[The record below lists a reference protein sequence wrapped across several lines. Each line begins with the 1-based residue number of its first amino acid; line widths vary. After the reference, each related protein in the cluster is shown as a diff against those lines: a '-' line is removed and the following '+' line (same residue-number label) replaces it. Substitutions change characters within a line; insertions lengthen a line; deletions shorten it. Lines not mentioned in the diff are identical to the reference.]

1 MTVEAKKK
9 ILVAEDNLALA
20 EVIRFNLEQA
30 GFEVTVAHNGR
41 EAYDL
46 SQNDQF
52 DLVLTDHQMPELTG
66 VELCQR
72 LREDERYART
82 PVIMVT
88 AKGLELDLARLQDE
102 LGVTVAL
109 AKPFSPIEM
118 IRQIEDCL
126 ASVADPA
133 NP

>member
-1 MTVEAKKK
+1 MAGKAKK

-20 EVIRFNLEQA
+20 NVIRFNLERS
-30 GFEVTVAHNGR
+30 GFQVAVAHSGR
-41 EAYDL
+41 EAYEL
-46 SQNDQF
+46 AQNDQF

-66 VELCQR
+66 IELCQR
-72 LREDERYART
+72 LREDERYSQT

-102 LGVTVAL
+102 LGITAAL

-118 IRQIEDCL
+118 IRRIEDCL
-126 ASVADPA
+126 ASVADPTQ
-133 NP
+133 P

>member
-1 MTVEAKKK
+1 MTGEAKKK

-20 EVIRFNLEQA
+20 DVMRFNIERA

-41 EAYDL
+41 EAYEL
-46 SQNDQF
+46 TQNVQF

-102 LGVTVAL
+102 LGVTAAL

-118 IRQIEDCL
+118 IHQIEDCL

-133 NP
+133 KP

>member
-1 MTVEAKKK
+1 MTGEAKK

-20 EVIRFNLEQA
+20 SVVKFNLERA
-30 GFEVTVAHNGR
+30 GFNVTVAQNGR
-41 EAYDL
+41 EAWDF

-82 PVIMVT
+82 PVIMLT
-88 AKGLELDLARLQDE
+88 AKGLELDLARLRDE
-102 LGVTVAL
+102 LGVA
-109 AKPFSPIEM
+109 AAFPKPFSPIE
-118 IRQIEDCL
+118 IIAAIEDCFVSD
-126 ASVADPA
+126 AGHTQS
-133 NP
+133 

>member
-1 MTVEAKKK
+1 MTGEAKKK

-20 EVIRFNLEQA
+20 DVMRFNLERA

-52 DLVLTDHQMPELTG
+52 DLVLTDHQMPKLTG

-102 LGVTVAL
+102 LGVTAAL

>member
-1 MTVEAKKK
+1 MTGEAKK

-20 EVIRFNLEQA
+20 SVVKFNLERA
-30 GFEVTVAHNGR
+30 GFNVTVAQNGR
-41 EAYDL
+41 EAWDF

-82 PVIMVT
+82 PVIMLT
-88 AKGLELDLARLQDE
+88 AKGLELELARLRDK
-102 LGVTVAL
+102 LGVTAVL
-109 AKPFSPIEM
+109 PKPFSPIEM
-118 IRQIEDCL
+118 ISTIEDCL
-126 ASVADPA
+126 ASVADQTQP
-133 NP
+133 